1 MSAETRG
8 YFWLVL
14 GGARSGKSTW
24 AQRHALTHAGRQVLF
39 VATALS
45 NDHEMETRIAR
56 HRQDRAAL
64 GWRTYEV
71 ATGSLADA
79 VTAAPLNDIRLIL
92 LDCATL
98 WISRLLREGPDSESD
113 EAAEQ
118 RLMAEAEAFLSAWRA
133 MGRDL
138 IVVSNEVGWSVVPD
152 TPLGRRFRDIQGR
165 LNQRLA
171 AAADEVVLLVAGLPL
186 WLKHPQPRKETP

>member
-24 AQRHALTHAGRQVLF
+24 AQRQALLHAGRQVLY

-45 NDHEMETRIAR
+45 NDHEMEARITR

-71 ATGSLADA
+71 AAGSLADA
-79 VTAAPLNDIRLIL
+79 ITAAPLNDIRLIL

-98 WISRLLREGPDSESD
+98 WISRLLWEGPDSESD

-118 RLMAEAEAFLSAWRA
+118 RLMAEAEAFLRAWRA

-171 AAADEVVLLVAGLPL
+171 AAADEVVLMVAGLPL
-186 WLKHPQPRKETP
+186 WLKHPQPRKEVP